1 MQVFGQWSE
10 FERILRY
17 HEIAK
22 RHLDAQV
29 SADLLDRFV
38 SGLWNYVTSLLKKR
52 SGSLSKH
59 QTPPEAYSTILND
72 SDEALQSLLRDWKL
86 LSLVEQSPNAQDIAE
101 DLRSTVSKPVRWMYQ
116 LFEQGHQHAGIELLR
131 NLLTTM
137 PDTKVI
143 EDIHKEVRLASR
155 QNSNAKQSREE
166 IQNVILNSGVLA
178 QRGVPHTAEV
188 DKVSFMSRWKKT
200 NANLIGRRLFHASNE
215 RMPAIFSKIMGPKTW
230 PTLSEDVL
238 ARSSAAWSWLRY
250 FVGQNLKASRIALTC
265 HLVVEI
271 KNTD

>member
-17 HEIAK
+17 DEIAK

-86 LSLVEQSPNAQDIAE
+86 LSLVE
-101 DLRSTVSKPVRWMYQ
+101 
-116 LFEQGHQHAGIELLR
+116 
-131 NLLTTM
+131 
-137 PDTKVI
+137 
-143 EDIHKEVRLASR
+143 
-155 QNSNAKQSREE
+155 
-166 IQNVILNSGVLA
+166 
-178 QRGVPHTAEV
+178 
-188 DKVSFMSRWKKT
+188 
-200 NANLIGRRLFHASNE
+200 
-215 RMPAIFSKIMGPKTW
+215 
-230 PTLSEDVL
+230 
-238 ARSSAAWSWLRY
+238 
-250 FVGQNLKASRIALTC
+250 
-265 HLVVEI
+265 
-271 KNTD
+271 